1 MRGRYERQF
10 LKEIGKIKDIAVFL
24 GVARVL
30 KVQTMKDKDT
40 PKEFNE
46 VFKEIIDNYFAA
58 EPKRQKELLD
68 ILKAANKCKEK
79 IEYGNSTKDSAKTG
93 TNEKV

>member
-10 LKEIGKIKDIAVFL
+10 LKEIGKIRDVAVFL
-24 GVARVL
+24 GVARIL
-30 KVQTMKDKDT
+30 KVQTMEDKDT
-40 PKEFNE
+40 PKDFNE
-46 VFKEIIDNYFAA
+46 VLKEVIDNYFAA

-68 ILKAANKCKEK
+68 ILKDANKCKEK
-79 IEYGNSTKDSAKTG
+79 IEYGNSTEDSAETG